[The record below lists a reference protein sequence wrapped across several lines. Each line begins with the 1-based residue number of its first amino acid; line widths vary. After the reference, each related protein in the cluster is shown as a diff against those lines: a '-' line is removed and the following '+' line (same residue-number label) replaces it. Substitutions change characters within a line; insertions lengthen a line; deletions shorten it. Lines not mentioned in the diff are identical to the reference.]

1 MHRAYTTE
9 TYEEISRLIGRLNE
23 LGWYHSI
30 ELPDGQV
37 IPGLQTLEQL
47 RTRIARFPLPADL
60 TGKRVLDI
68 GAWDGWFTFE
78 MERRGAEVVAVDVA
92 RLKPFIEARKLLNS
106 KVEYVIEDVC
116 RLNPAKIG

>member
-47 RTRIARFPLPADL
+47 RTRIDRFPLPADL
-60 TGKRVLDI
+60 TGKRALDI

-78 MERRGAEVVAVDVA
+78 MERRGAEVVAVDSTEHATFHAA
-92 RLKPFIEARKLLNS
+92 REILGS
-106 KVEYVIEDVC
+106 K
-116 RLNPAKIG
+116 AG